1 MDIFVSGKKKLRIQK
16 YPDTCGRGL
25 DQTSSTK
32 FLGFTIDCHL
42 SWQDHIDLI
51 ARKISRNINIMAKVK
66 PLLGSQTLISLYY
79 ASIYPYLT
87 NGCILWG
94 NNYAAPLA
102 EIVRPQNKAIRII
115 SDDPLQEHI
124 TPHYVQLGLEISGYC
139 KTQYLLVK
147 ARGGH
152 H

>member
-1 MDIFVSGKKKLRIQK
+1 
-16 YPDTCGRGL
+16 
-25 DQTSSTK
+25 
-32 FLGFTIDCHL
+32 
-42 SWQDHIDLI
+42 
-51 ARKISRNINIMAKVK
+51 MAKVK
-66 PLLGSQTLISLYY
+66 PLLGSQTLIRLYY
-79 ASIYPYLT
+79 AFIYPYLT
-87 NGCILWG
+87 YGCILCG

-115 SDDPLQEHI
+115 ISDVPLQENI

-147 ARGGH
+147 TRGGH